1 MKDNVN
7 RRLCELLGLIKDW
20 ELESNKLCNQCPAG
34 TPQHGCLGP
43 CIKWSEMNSLAQK
56 QYTPLPDFF
65 SPSGRIDLLKRIRD
79 MKELDNFFLFYGE
92 MQREEAKRD
101 EYNFRATH

>member
-1 MKDNVN
+1 
-7 RRLCELLGLIKDW
+7 
-20 ELESNKLCNQCPAG
+20 
-34 TPQHGCLGP
+34 
-43 CIKWSEMNSLAQK
+43 MNSLAQK

-92 MQREEAKRD
+92 MQREEFGELPMVGLEFTSIFIDSIMLDDNGALARVAL
-101 EYNFRATH
+101 EYLEASHES